1 LLRTLHRLQVGTGVV
16 RGAIDAPQSRPTPP
30 PIPPH
35 PPHKVTTSTDNVV
48 CHFYHRDFERC
59 KIVDK
64 HLALL
69 AKKYM
74 ETRFIKLSAPV
85 RFLGGGGWG
94 LGVGGEAVV
103 VVMYT
108 WVVGG

>member
-1 LLRTLHRLQVGTGVV
+1 
-16 RGAIDAPQSRPTPP
+16 
-30 PIPPH
+30 
-35 PPHKVTTSTDNVV
+35 V
-48 CHFYHRDFERC
+48 CHFFHKDLERC

-85 RFLGGGGWG
+85 GLQGEPGPVGGGG
-94 LGVGGEAVV
+94 
-103 VVMYT
+103 
-108 WVVGG
+108 